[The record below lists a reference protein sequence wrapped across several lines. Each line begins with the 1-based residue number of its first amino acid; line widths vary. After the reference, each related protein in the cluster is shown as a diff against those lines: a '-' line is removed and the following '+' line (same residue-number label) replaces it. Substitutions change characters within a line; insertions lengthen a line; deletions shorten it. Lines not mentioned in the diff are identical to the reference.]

1 MPLRYSHSKF
11 VRFSSAE
18 TSETP
23 VQPRCSS
30 SKFVRDASAE
40 TSETAVKLRFS
51 STKFVRF
58 SSAETSE
65 TAVPLSLS
73 VSKFVRLARGDTL
86 DIIGFVRHLPSI
98 RVSPRF
104 NPVRLTAC
112 SRPVRAA
119 IPRPAVSSSVKL
131 RIASAVIA
139 APGGSSR
146 ASRITAANSASGI
159 ETSACTGG
167 AVNCAKAVNNR
178 VKVKS
183 VNFFIWISPYC
194 IGTRLSLLLKRVD
207 INIRPHSDF
216 DARRGTG
223 PRPTVIHR

>member
-1 MPLRYSHSKF
+1 MPRSSSVKF
-11 VRFSSAE
+11 VS
-18 TSETP
+18 P
-23 VQPRCSS
+23 
-30 SKFVRDASAE
+30 ASGE
-40 TSETAVKLRFS
+40 ISETAVLSRS
-51 STKFVRF
+51 S
-58 SSAETSE
+58 
-65 TAVPLSLS
+65 S
-73 VSKFVRLARGDTL
+73 VKFVRLARGNTL
-86 DIIGFVRHLPSI
+86 DIIGFVRHSPSI

-112 SRPVRAA
+112 SSPVRAA

-139 APGGSSR
+139 APAGSSR

-183 VNFFIWISPYC
+183 VNFFIWISPFVYRDQEVPPTEEGGNHRHPPSFGFRC
-194 IGTRLSLLLKRVD
+194 KARDRPSPYDFQPVGAASNRAYGGCVRARV
-207 INIRPHSDF
+207 PAHVSS
-216 DARRGTG
+216 
-223 PRPTVIHR
+223 V